1 MQEQFEYNQIQTC
14 DDEEINI
21 DLKKIFSIVWSR
33 RKTILKV
40 FVSILVIFIILAFIM
55 PKKYKVESDLYINK
69 SNNSN
74 MVELNPYFIE
84 EAGAG
89 GLSGLMN
96 NSYILVNELEIIKS
110 PLVIDK
116 VIRENDLRF
125 KKFLGIIPTR
135 KTGEYLTTEKFLK
148 KNISFENKKGTYII
162 EISYKNKNKDLAYNV
177 VNSIIS
183 NYIALHKELNSEKS
197 KSDKA
202 LIEKEY
208 SKAKSQLENKVKT
221 VSGLP
226 STAMT
231 GAGNLSAMSAFS
243 TSAQRAMSNLQG
255 QYVAGEKSE
264 LEVKEDAEKVA
275 QLASK
280 LQWAK
285 LVDEMSDSSKVLV
298 IKEPQQLRD
307 YEYASPKLLI
317 NIILGIIFGIIA
329 SLFAVIFKE
338 LTDTKLSYSM
348 LGDDIIYDVKKDFIS
363 LKADLLANEN
373 KKITFVQYEN
383 MPNEV
388 KALLV
393 DFNIS
398 FIKADLTNDF
408 ISKVKNTDV
417 VYNLASINKTDAELY
432 KHIKNILNKM
442 NIKNVKDVL
451 IKE

>member
-14 DDEEINI
+14 DDEELNI
-21 DLKKIFSIVWSR
+21 DLKKIFFTVWNR

-40 FVSILVIFIILAFIM
+40 FVSILAIFIILAFIM
-55 PKKYKVESDLYINK
+55 PKKYKVETDLYINK
-69 SNNSN
+69 ANNSN
-74 MVELNPYFIE
+74 MAELNPYFIE
-84 EAGAG
+84 EVGQG
-89 GLSGLMN
+89 GLAGLMN
-96 NSYILVNELEIIKS
+96 TSGTLINELEIIQS

-148 KNISFENKKGTYII
+148 KNISFENKKGTNVL
-162 EISYKNKNKDLAYNV
+162 EISYKNKDKDIAYNV

-183 NYIALHKELNSEKS
+183 NYIALHKEINSEKS

-208 SKAKSQLENKVKT
+208 NKAKSNLESKVKT

-243 TSAQRAMSNLQG
+243 ASAQRAMSNLQG
-255 QYVAGEKSE
+255 QYVAGEKSQ

-275 QLASK
+275 ELASK

-298 IKEPQQLRD
+298 LKEPQQLRD
-307 YEYASPKLLI
+307 FEYASPKLII
-317 NIILGIIFGIIA
+317 NIILGIIFGILA
-329 SLFAVIFKE
+329 SLFAVIVKE
-338 LTDTKLSYSM
+338 VTDKKLSYSM
-348 LGDDIIYDVKKDFIS
+348 LGDEIIYDVKKDFIS

-383 MPNEV
+383 MPNEI
-388 KALLV
+388 KTMLM
-393 DFNIS
+393 DFNIN

-408 ISKVKNTDV
+408 ISKIKNTDV
-417 VYNLASINKTDAELY
+417 IYNLASINKTDAKLY
-432 KHIKNILNKM
+432 KHIKTIFNKINKRNIR
-442 NIKNVKDVL
+442 DVL
-451 IKE
+451 IKD